1 MSSRLQPYSL
11 YKPSGVP
18 WLGDVPVYWDV
29 PSLKH
34 VCSRY
39 ALYGANVSATKYL
52 QSGIRFLRTS
62 DITDTGNLNEDGV
75 FLPEA
80 TVRDY
85 MLNDGDILLSRSGT
99 VGRSFLYQSNLH
111 GPCSYAGY
119 LVRFIP
125 GERVIPKYIFF
136 FTKTA
141 SFEEFLRSVA
151 ISSTIENVNANKY
164 SAAKL
169 PLPPLSEQ
177 KSIVI
182 HLSKLTYRI
191 DSLIE
196 KLQRKIELLKEHR
209 TALIS
214 QCVTKG
220 LNPNAEMKDSGV
232 EWIGNIPS
240 HWKEKKVKHSC
251 DVTLGKM
258 LTPQNKGDMKKK
270 PYLRSQNVQNGYF
283 DLNDVKEMWF
293 SDSELVN
300 LELRYDDLLISEG
313 GQVGRSALWDESI
326 VPCYFQNSLNRI
338 RSESVNTKFLSYLF
352 ELYFS
357 KGYFDSVVDRVSIP
371 HLTKEKLS
379 EIKLVEPP
387 LHEQTL
393 ISKLLDQKTS
403 QIDYLSEKL
412 QRKIEI
418 LKEYRHSLISNVV
431 TGKVKVT
438 EEAL

>member
-39 ALYGANVSATKYL
+39 ALYGANVSAAKYL

-141 SFEEFLRSVA
+141 SFEGFLRSVA

-182 HLSKLTYRI
+182 HLSKKTYQI

-196 KLQRKIELLKEHR
+196 KLQRKVELLKERR

-220 LNPNAEMKDSGV
+220 LDPNAEMKDSGV
-232 EWIGNIPS
+232 EWIGEVPINWERSSLKYSMIILMGQSPS
-240 HWKEKKVKHSC
+240 SENCNYDQIGKPFLQGCKEFGLHAPNSAEQFCITPPRISPKGANSNVCSCPCWKIKFR
-251 DVTLGKM
+251 
-258 LTPQNKGDMKKK
+258 
-270 PYLRSQNVQNGYF
+270 RS
-283 DLNDVKEMWF
+283 
-293 SDSELVN
+293 
-300 LELRYDDLLISEG
+300 
-313 GQVGRSALWDESI
+313 
-326 VPCYFQNSLNRI
+326 RI
-338 RSESVNTKFLSYLF
+338 RNRSW
-352 ELYFS
+352 
-357 KGYFDSVVDRVSIP
+357 
-371 HLTKEKLS
+371 
-379 EIKLVEPP
+379 
-387 LHEQTL
+387 TL
-393 ISKLLDQKTS
+393 CIC
-403 QIDYLSEKL
+403 
-412 QRKIEI
+412 
-418 LKEYRHSLISNVV
+418 
-431 TGKVKVT
+431 
-438 EEAL
+438 